1 MTRSPK
7 NFLPLTTVPS
17 KLTFF
22 SMDRQGIIGVA
33 LAVLLLFAWQYQNQK
48 NYQQTQKAPQA
59 TASASPGTPS
69 VAPGSPSASPRATV
83 SPSVPSAISKPAIA
97 EPTVEPKTEQVSGAL
112 ADFTFTN
119 LGGGIS
125 RVKLPK
131 HKGAKPGE
139 LMILNTLG
147 AHPIGAVLVNPEDPS
162 NPAYNVSVQDGQV
175 VCERTNPDGIRITKT
190 FSIASPGKPAKD
202 SAGPG
207 EYRAGLDLAFTN
219 TGTAPVDQPSFFVF
233 AGSAEP
239 IHPAD
244 LPTYTGLDW
253 QRDGK
258 STFTDVNWFKPER
271 PIYSISPGDVTWAG
285 VKNQYFTSILT
296 PATPAKGVWA
306 APLYFK
312 VDSKDLKGVQGA
324 IEMSGFKLNP
334 GESIHRQFTLY
345 TGPKEYRRLAQLGHG
360 ETEMMNFGWF
370 KIISIFLLRVMNK
383 LNDVV
388 GNYAWAIIILTFVVR
403 GALWPIQGAATKSM
417 KRMSLLQPKMTELKE
432 KYKDDPTK
440 MNQEVMKLYKD
451 YGVNPFAGCLPMLI
465 QIPIFFGFYSMLGTA
480 VELRN
485 SHFLW
490 VKDLSMPDT
499 VFTLAGLNIN
509 ILPLC
514 MAGTM
519 IWQMSLSPKSGDP
532 AQQKMM
538 MFMPL
543 IFVFLTYNFAS
554 ALALYYT
561 IQNILSIFQLYVTRN
576 QAAPTLERA
585 TPSKGGGR
593 KPGRR

>member
-1 MTRSPK
+1 
-7 NFLPLTTVPS
+7 
-17 KLTFF
+17 
-22 SMDRQGIIGVA
+22 MDRQSIIGVA
-33 LAVLLLFAWQYQNQK
+33 LAVIVLFSWQYQNQK
-48 NYQQTQKAPQA
+48 NAQLAQKAHPA
-59 TASASPGTPS
+59 VASASLATPTAAPS
-69 VAPGSPSASPRATV
+69 VSAPPSAPVAAPKS
-83 SPSVPSAISKPAIA
+83 AIA
-97 EPTVEPKTEQVSGAL
+97 EPAVEPKTEQVAGPL
-112 ADFTFTN
+112 ADYTFTN
-119 LGGGIS
+119 LGGGIA
-125 RVKLPK
+125 RIKLSK
-131 HKGAKPGE
+131 HQGE
-139 LMILNTLG
+139 TAGQPMVLNTFG
-147 AHPIGAVLVNPEDPS
+147 VHPIGAVLQNLDDTG
-162 NPAYNVSVQDGQV
+162 NYAYNVSVQDGKV

-190 FSIASPGKPAKD
+190 FSIAPVKKAD
-202 SAGPG
+202 QDAAGPG
-207 EYRAGLDLAFTN
+207 EYRVILDVAFSN
-219 TGTAPVDQPSFFVF
+219 SGTAPVDQPPFYVY

-239 IHPAD
+239 IHAKD
-244 LPTYTGLDW
+244 LPTYTGFDW
-253 QRDGK
+253 EQDGK
-258 STFTDVNWFKPER
+258 ATFIDANWFKPER
-271 PIYSISPGDVTWAG
+271 PTYSMSPGNVTWAG

-306 APLYFK
+306 SPIQIKTDAK
-312 VDSKDLKGVQGA
+312 EVKGVQGA
-324 IEMSGFKLNP
+324 IEMAGFKLNA
-334 GESIHRQFTLY
+334 GESIHRVFTLY
-345 TGPKEYRRLAQLGHG
+345 NGPKEYRRLAQLGHG

-370 KIISIFLLRVMNK
+370 KIISVFLLRVMNK
-383 LNDVV
+383 LYDVV

-417 KRMSLLQPKMTELKE
+417 KRMSLLQPRMTELKE

-440 MNQEVMKLYKD
+440 MNQEVLKLYKE
-451 YGVNPFAGCLPMLI
+451 YGVNPFAGCLPMFI

-499 VFTLAGLNIN
+499 VFYLGGIPLN

-519 IWQMSLSPKSGDP
+519 IWQMSLSPKSGDA

-543 IFVFLTYNFAS
+543 IFVFMTYNFAS

-561 IQNILSIFQLYVTRN
+561 VQNILSIFQLYVTRN
-576 QAAPTLERA
+576 QTPPTLERVTA
-585 TPSKGGGR
+585 PKGGGR